1 MFSSITSDKKTYPNM
16 RISLLLAFTFFV
28 TAENMFAP
36 PAIDMDEQSM
46 DDILSPYFGG
56 YYGKS
61 YSPGEVISF

>member
-1 MFSSITSDKKTYPNM
+1 M

-56 YYGKS
+56 YYGRS
-61 YSPGEVISF
+61 YFPGEVISF